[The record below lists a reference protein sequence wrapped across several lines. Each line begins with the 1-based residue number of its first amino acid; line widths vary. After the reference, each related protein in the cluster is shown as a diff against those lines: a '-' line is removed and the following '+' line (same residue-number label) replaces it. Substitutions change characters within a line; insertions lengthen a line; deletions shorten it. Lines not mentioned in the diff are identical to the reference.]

1 LTTAVPPHAAPLPQA
16 VPELHAPSRWTA
28 IDLLSDLHLQ
38 AGLPR
43 TTAAWAQ
50 HLTATPAQAV
60 ILLGDIFEIW
70 VGDDAAEPGSFEAE
84 CAAIL
89 REASRSKTLYFM
101 AGNRDFLVGPDFL
114 ARCGVQAL
122 ADPTVLVAFGQRW
135 LLSHGD
141 ALCLDDVD
149 YQAFRRQVRDPAWQQ
164 GFLAQPLAQRRE
176 LAARMRAASEARKR
190 EQGVEGY
197 GDLDVQATL
206 VWLAA
211 AHSPALIHGHTHR
224 PADHALPHGA
234 QRHVLSDWDFDTP
247 GPAARGDVIRLSAEG
262 LRRVPVAPC
271 EGA

>member
-1 LTTAVPPHAAPLPQA
+1 LTAAVPPHAAPLPQA

-50 HLTATPAQAV
+50 HLRSSPAQAV
-60 ILLGDIFEIW
+60 ILLGDIFEVW

-84 CAAIL
+84 CAAVL
-89 REASRSKTLYFM
+89 HEASRSKTLYFM

-114 ARCGVQAL
+114 ARSGVQAL

-141 ALCLDDVD
+141 ALCLDDTD

-197 GDLDVQATL
+197 GDLDLQATL
-206 VWLAA
+206 AWLATTR
-211 AHSPALIHGHTHR
+211 SSTLIHGHTHR
-224 PADHALPHGA
+224 PADHALPRGA

-247 GPAARGDVIRLSAEG
+247 GPAPRGDVLRLSAEG
-262 LRRVPVAPC
+262 LRRVPVARP
-271 EGA
+271 EAA